1 MDRQRR
7 GRQPGTCRK
16 GEPSAHSCY
25 RYLVSSPV
33 HAAVAFGLSVAALSA
48 LAPCATP
55 QEPEAAEGAGAER
68 AAAEGPAAEGPGPAE
83 QSSDPVASTEEPSA
97 EQPEETLPLV
107 PDAPPDPALVR
118 VEPAIHS
125 ALTPSVVE
133 RLRALHESR
142 SHRDDVFVKLGGS
155 SVESRAFLHCFA
167 YDGDNLDLAER
178 SDLADT
184 LAFFR
189 GGNAAGSNPFARESE
204 AAAVGWS
211 LRQGLGG
218 RPSRAVREARATDA
232 RFALVFFG
240 GNDVQARR
248 PRSFA
253 ERLERML
260 EQLLARGMVPVIGA
274 TSPRGDD
281 PVMDVWAQRYNRVS
295 RALAQAWQVPYL
307 DFYVAQS
314 ALPGRGLAGDGV
326 HPNTH
331 LDGGRGRACV
341 MSEEGLAHGSNQRN
355 LRTLEL
361 LDRLRRTVVDGEGAP
376 DPEPRPMA
384 GEGTLEAPLHLTR
397 IPFGERF
404 APAESSALT
413 AYGCDGAEPSNGP
426 ERVYRVRVEEETALE
441 VNVFADEGARTFL
454 LGPELDSMQCRKRG
468 EEDLR
473 VTLPRGVH
481 YLAVELSPEQEDAVT
496 VVIDRPVPDAD

>member
-1 MDRQRR
+1 
-7 GRQPGTCRK
+7 
-16 GEPSAHSCY
+16 
-25 RYLVSSPV
+25 V
-33 HAAVAFGLSVAALSA
+33 HAAVAFGLSAATLSA

-55 QEPEAAEGAGAER
+55 QEPEAVEAAGAER
-68 AAAEGPAAEGPGPAE
+68 PGAGAAVAEIEP
-83 QSSDPVASTEEPSA
+83 ASTGAEEDT
-97 EQPEETLPLV
+97 ETLPLV
-107 PDAPPDPALVR
+107 EAPPPDPALVT

-125 ALTPSVVE
+125 ALTPSVLE
-133 RLRALHESR
+133 RLRTLRESA

-167 YDGDNLDLAER
+167 YDGDNLDLADHG
-178 SDLADT
+178 DLAET

-253 ERLERML
+253 IRLEQML
-260 EQLLARGMVPVIGA
+260 GQLLRRGIIPVVGA

-295 RALAQAWQVPYL
+295 RAVAQAWQVPYL

-341 MSEEGLAHGSNQRN
+341 MSEEGLQHGSNQRN

-361 LDRLRRTVVDGEGAP
+361 LDRLRRTLIVGEGAP

-384 GEGTLEAPLHLTR
+384 GEGTRADPLHLTR
-397 IPFGERF
+397 VPFGERF
-404 APAESSALT
+404 VPAAESALT
-413 AYGCDGAEPSNGP
+413 AYGCEGEPSNGP
-426 ERVYRVRVEEETALE
+426 ERVYRLRVDGATPLE
-441 VNVFADEGARTFL
+441 VNVFAKEGARTFL
-454 LGPELDSMQCRKRG
+454 LGPELDPMQCVQRG

-473 VTLPRGVH
+473 FTLRRGVH
-481 YLAVELSPEQEDAVT
+481 YLVVELSPEQEDEVT
-496 VVIDRPVPDAD
+496 VVIDRPIADPE